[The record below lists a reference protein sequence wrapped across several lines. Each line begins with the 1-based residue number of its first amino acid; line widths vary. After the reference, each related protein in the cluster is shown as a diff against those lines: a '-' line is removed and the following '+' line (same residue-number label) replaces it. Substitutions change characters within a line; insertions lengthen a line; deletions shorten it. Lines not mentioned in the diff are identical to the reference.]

1 MMKNVDINV
10 HHVTRVEGHGN
21 IKVKVRD
28 GRLEQIELNIV
39 ESPRFYEAFLRGRRY
54 YEAPHITCRICG
66 ICSVGHTTSSVKAIE
81 DACGIQISEQSK
93 LLRKLIFYGEQ
104 IESHVLHVCFLVVP
118 DFFGV
123 GSVIPLA
130 SSHPDVVKLA
140 LRLKRLGNDVCEV
153 VGGRHIHPI
162 AIAVGGVTHF
172 PRADELLS
180 LKKKLEAS
188 RADLKTVADLCA
200 TLKIPAFKRE
210 TEYVG
215 LTDKDEYAFYDGMLA
230 TSMQPKPIPP
240 QRYREWILETVV
252 DHSTGKHVHTPK
264 SPSYMVGALAR
275 FNLNHKQLHPA
286 AKKVADAIGLKA
298 PCHNSFMISMAQVV
312 ETVHCVEK
320 SIEVID
326 ELLTR
331 GVKEE
336 PLVPPSKFEGVGAHA
351 SEVPRGILFH
361 EYELDKKGTIV
372 NSNLIIPTTQNYA
385 NIEADMRALVPQIMD
400 RSVGEMTLALEMLVR
415 AYDPCISCS
424 VHQLKVELEKV

>member
-1 MMKNVDINV
+1 MTTAKNVDINV
-10 HHVTRVEGHGN
+10 HHVTRIEGHGN
-21 IKVKVRD
+21 IRVSVRGGKVERV
-28 GRLEQIELNIV
+28 EMNVV
-39 ESPRFYEAFLRGRRY
+39 ESPRFFEAFLRGRRY

-66 ICSVGHTTSSVKAIE
+66 ICAVGHTTSSVKAIE
-81 DACGIQISEQSK
+81 DACGITISEQSK

-104 IESHVLHVCFLVVP
+104 IQSHVLHVCFLVVP

-130 SSHPDVVKLA
+130 STHPDAVRLA
-140 LRLKRLGNDVCEV
+140 LRLKRLGNDICEV

-172 PRADELLS
+172 PKHEELLG
-180 LKKKLEAS
+180 LKRKLEAS
-188 RADLKTVADLCA
+188 RGDLKVLADLCA
-200 TLKIPAFKRE
+200 TLKIPDFRRE

-215 LTDKDEYAFYDGMLA
+215 LTDKEEYAFYDGMLA
-230 TSMQPKPIPP
+230 STKQPEPIPP
-240 QRYREWILETVV
+240 QRYREWIHETVV
-252 DHSTGKHVHTPK
+252 DHSTAKHVRTPK
-264 SPSYMVGALAR
+264 SPAYMVGALAR
-275 FNLNHKQLHPA
+275 FNLNHDQLHPE
-286 AKKVADAIGLKA
+286 AKKVAGALGLKA
-298 PCHNSFMISMAQVV
+298 PCYNTFMNNVAQVV
-312 ETVHCVEK
+312 ETVHCAEK
-320 SIEVID
+320 AIEVID

-336 PLVPPSKFEGVGAHA
+336 PLVPPSRFGLGAHA

-372 NSNLIIPTTQNYA
+372 GSNLIIPTTQNYA
-385 NIEADMRALVPQIMD
+385 NMEADMRALVPQILD

-424 VHQLKVELEKV
+424 VHLIRL